1 MGNIFSKKLSLREQL
16 FNLDERIEKRSQ
28 KIYYLRKQKSYYSF
42 VVGIIYLFLLPLSAV
57 FLHFYEFSFLFLG
70 LPILSFVLIQT
81 TVYLVFTK
89 FIDYNENLLKRMK
102 KTQLEQIEQ
111 LKRDVDYIETLKIVQ
126 KYDKTAKTKKQ
137 SSAESV
143 VSTQSLA
150 DKLTNIILGDNPQQM
165 CALICEKC
173 FAHNGL
179 VFPIQF
185 FNRKFKCISCGTLN
199 ITKCEDE
206 LLEKKEN
213 DVDNSIPDESMIN
226 QP

>member
-1 MGNIFSKKLSLREQL
+1 MGNIFSRKLSLREQL

-28 KIYYLRKQKSYYSF
+28 KVDHLRKQKSYYSF
-42 VVGIIYLFLLPLSAV
+42 VIGVIYLLLVPFTAV
-57 FLHFYEFSFLFLG
+57 LLHFYEFSFFFLG
-70 LPILSFVLIQT
+70 LPIVSFVLTQT
-81 TVYLVFTK
+81 TLYLVFSK
-89 FIDYNENLLKRMK
+89 FIDYNENLLKKMK

-126 KYDKTAKTKKQ
+126 KYDKSAKKKPT
-137 SSAESV
+137 STESII
-143 VSTQSLA
+143 STQSMA

-179 VFPIQF
+179 VFPNQF
-185 FNRKFKCISCGTLN
+185 FNRKFKCISCGILN
-199 ITKCEDE
+199 ITKCKEE

-213 DVDNSIPDESMIN
+213 DVSDSNLDGSTRN
-226 QP
+226 